1 MINNFDQLYICH
13 YTPLKERYEYMNN
26 QCKKYNIQEKLLFI
40 TEYDREKLSENDTI
54 YFDKNKL
61 KMCEI
66 SLFLKHIKAMKN
78 IIDSEKEYGIIMEDD
93 VIFKDNFINNFN
105 ELTKTFPETFDIIYT
120 GVFPFYKEYKKYSN
134 CENPIFKSNITIG
147 NLHNMNNITVFP
159 WTGNNKGTDFY
170 IISKNACNKFILF
183 IEKIKNNGNKII
195 HPIDHFM
202 GLFFYHN
209 GNVYW
214 GNQEITL
221 HGSCCNY
228 VPNGI
233 FKNSMKE
240 QRKH

>member
-1 MINNFDQLYICH
+1 MIKNIDKINICH
-13 YTPLKERYEYMNN
+13 YTPLKERYEHMIE

-40 TEYDREKLSENDTI
+40 TEYDRENLSKNDTSI
-54 YFDKNKL
+54 FDTNKL

-78 IIDSEKEYGIIMEDD
+78 IIDSKKEYGIIMEDD
-93 VIFKDNFINNFN
+93 VIFKDDFINNFN
-105 ELTKTFPETFDIIYT
+105 ELTKIFPENFDVIYT
-120 GVFPFYKEYKKYSN
+120 GVFPFYKEYKNYSKCN
-134 CENPIFKSNITIG
+134 NPILNSKNKIG
-147 NLHNMNNITVFP
+147 NLYNMDNIIIFP

-170 IISKNACNKFILF
+170 IISRKGCTKFILF
-183 IEKIKNNGNKII
+183 IEKLKKNDNKII

-228 VPNGI
+228 VPNGV
-233 FKNSMKE
+233 FQNSMKE

>member
-1 MINNFDQLYICH
+1 MIDNFDQLYICH
-13 YTPLKERYEYMNN
+13 YTPLTERFDYMNN

-40 TEYDREKLSENDTI
+40 TEYDREKLSENDTV

-78 IIDSEKEYGIIMEDD
+78 IIDSKKEYGIIMEDD

-120 GVFPFYKEYKKYSN
+120 GVFPFYKEYKNYSK
-134 CENPIFKSNITIG
+134 CENPIFKSNNTIG
-147 NLHNMNNITVFP
+147 NLCNMDNITVFP

-170 IISKNACNKFILF
+170 IISKKACIKFILF
-183 IEKIKNNGNKII
+183 IEKIKKNKNKIES
-195 HPIDHFM
+195 PIDHFM
-202 GLFFYHN
+202 GLFFYNN
-209 GNVYW
+209 GNVFW
-214 GNQEITL
+214 SNKEITL

-228 VPNGI
+228 VTNGI
-233 FKNSMKE
+233 FNNSMKD
-240 QRKH
+240 QRGH